1 MTPPGL
7 RIRYAVCALAGLPFL
22 NLSCSAPRRQ
32 PDRIRSNE
40 KSFILRLKIIKTA
53 CDTYQIAYGSFPR
66 SRPDPLPTSCG
77 RLGGDVLRPH
87 APALPSPRPAR
98 LEPHPCARAS
108 AKLHQN
114 CAKMGGYTFRSRYLL
129 SQLRIDL
136 PMAAA

>member
-87 APALPSPRPAR
+87 APALPSPRPTRTNRTRAPKPSHAAILLLR
-98 LEPHPCARAS
+98 LRANGER
-108 AKLHQN
+108 QQ
-114 CAKMGGYTFRSRYLL
+114 GV
-129 SQLRIDL
+129 
-136 PMAAA
+136 